1 MSARFSIVIVKGPSV
16 GETYSFDQS
25 IVSIGRTAAENDLVL
40 NDRSITGKHARITVE
55 RGRVYLQDLKSTNGT
70 YYNGAALQVG
80 EKVRLEH
87 RDEFSLGKVVLEYLE
102 LKDAGTDSADR
113 DVAAD
118 EVPTREDKVKKPV
131 GKGVLSLLKR
141 KSVRISLIVFI
152 IFFAVILGL
161 KIFSEPEIIVG
172 PPNLS
177 KKPIFLPAADVYG
190 YTKSVP
196 TRPNQAIFK
205 FTAKSERIDL
215 LFEVGGVDYDGEIS
229 IILNGTKIAN
239 APLAIK
245 SWSDEQVLHLPRKL
259 LVKNGENT
267 LVFKHTKNPPGKEKW
282 AVRNLSIE
290 FLTPEKCDANE
301 GKRLFSMGEELF
313 NEKTVSDVNIYL
325 ACQYFKE
332 AVSFSEECKP
342 RPDFLMKAE
351 QQLAKA
357 QKELETRYKDLM
369 FAYKKS
375 IKLKNYFKT
384 KEVLEEIL
392 RLMPD
397 KKDPRHIDAKDILN
411 RLNQALKAAK

>member
-16 GETYSFDQS
+16 GETFSFDQS

-113 DVAAD
+113 DVAGD
-118 EVPTREDKVKKPV
+118 ESSARVDRVKKPA
-131 GKGVLSLLKR
+131 GKGVFSLLKR
-141 KSVRISLIVFI
+141 KSVRISLIIFI
-152 IFFAVILGL
+152 IFFTVILGL

-177 KKPIFLPAADVYG
+177 NKPIFLPAPDIYG
-190 YTKSVP
+190 FTKSVP
-196 TRPNQAIFK
+196 TRPHQAVFK

-215 LFEVGGVDYDGEIS
+215 LYEVGGVDYDGELS
-229 IILNGTKIAN
+229 IILNGAKIAN

-259 LVKNGENT
+259 LVKNGENA
-267 LVFKHTKNPPGKEKW
+267 LVFKHTKNPPGKERW
-282 AVRNLSIE
+282 AVRNVHIE
-290 FLTPEKCDANE
+290 FLTPEKCDENE

-351 QQLAKA
+351 EQLNKA
-357 QKELETRYKDLM
+357 QKELESRYKDLM

-397 KKDPRHIDAKDILN
+397 KKDPRHIDAKDILI

>member
-102 LKDAGTDSADR
+102 LKDAETDSADQ

-118 EVPTREDKVKKPV
+118 EVPTRDGKDKKVA
-131 GKGVLSLLKR
+131 GKGVMSLLQR

-152 IFFAVILGL
+152 IFFAVLLGL

-177 KKPIFLPAADVYG
+177 KEPIFLPAPHVYG
-190 YTKSVP
+190 YTKSVR
-196 TRPNQAIFK
+196 TRPHQAIFK

-215 LFEVGGVDYDGEIS
+215 LYVVGGVDYDGEIS

-239 APLAIK
+239 APLAMK

-259 LVKNGENT
+259 LVKNDANT

-282 AVRNLSIE
+282 AVKNLHIE
-290 FLTPEKCDANE
+290 FLTPRKCDTDE
-301 GKRLFSMGEELF
+301 GRRLFSMGEELF

-332 AVSFSEECKP
+332 AVAFSEECRP
-342 RPDFLMKAE
+342 RPEFLMKAE
-351 QQLAKA
+351 EQLAKA
-357 QKELETRYKDLM
+357 QKELESRYKDLM
-369 FAYKKS
+369 FAFKKS
-375 IKLKNYFKT
+375 LKLKNYFKT

-392 RLMPD
+392 RLIPE

-411 RLNQALKAAK
+411 RLNQALKEAK

>member
-16 GETYSFDQS
+16 GETFSFDQS

-70 YYNGAALQVG
+70 YYNGAALIVG

-118 EVPTREDKVKKPV
+118 EAPAIDGKVKKAA
-131 GKGVLSLLKR
+131 GTGVMSLLKR

-177 KKPIFLPAADVYG
+177 KKPIFLPASDVYG
-190 YTKSVP
+190 YTKSIP
-196 TRPNQAIFK
+196 TRPHQAIFK
-205 FTAKSERIDL
+205 FTAKSERIDFL
-215 LFEVGGVDYDGEIS
+215 YEVGGIDYDGEIS

-245 SWSDEQVLHLPRKL
+245 SWSEKQVLHLPRKL
-259 LVKNGENT
+259 LVKNGENI

-282 AVRNLSIE
+282 AVRNLRIE
-290 FLTPEKCDANE
+290 FLTPEKCDADE

-332 AVSFSEECKP
+332 SVAFSEECKP

-351 QQLAKA
+351 KQLNKA
-357 QKELETRYKDLM
+357 LKELETRYKDLM
-369 FAYKKS
+369 FAFKKS

-392 RLMPD
+392 RLIPD
-397 KKDPRHIDAKDILN
+397 KKDPRHMDAKDILS
-411 RLNQALKAAK
+411 RLNQALKAAQ

>member
-1 MSARFSIVIVKGPSV
+1 MSARFSIVIVRGPSV

-102 LKDAGTDSADR
+102 LKDAGTDSADW

-118 EVPTREDKVKKPV
+118 EVPARDGKVKKTP
-131 GKGVLSLLKR
+131 GTGVMSLLKR
-141 KSVRISLIVFI
+141 KSVRISLITFI

-177 KKPIFLPAADVYG
+177 KKPIFLPASDVYG
-190 YTKSVP
+190 YTKSIH
-196 TRPNQAIFK
+196 TRPHQAIFK

-215 LFEVGGVDYDGEIS
+215 IYEVGGVDYDGEIS
-229 IILNGTKIAN
+229 IILNRTKIAN

-245 SWSDEQVLHLPRKL
+245 SWSDEQVLYLPRKL
-259 LVKNGENT
+259 LVKNGENI

-282 AVRNLSIE
+282 AVRNLRIE
-290 FLTPEKCDANE
+290 FLTPEKCDADE

-332 AVSFSEECKP
+332 AVAFSEECKP

-351 QQLAKA
+351 NQLTKA
-357 QKELETRYKDLM
+357 LKELESRYKDLM

-375 IKLKNYFKT
+375 IKLKNFFKT

-392 RLMPD
+392 RLIPD
-397 KKDPRHIDAKDILN
+397 KKDPRHMDVKDILN
-411 RLNQALKAAK
+411 RLNQALKATK

>member
-113 DVAAD
+113 DVAGD
-118 EVPTREDKVKKPV
+118 ESSARVDKVKKPA

-215 LFEVGGVDYDGEIS
+215 LFEVGGVDYDGEVS

-259 LVKNGENT
+259 LIKNGENA

-282 AVRNLSIE
+282 AVRNLRIE
-290 FLTPEKCDANE
+290 FLTPEKCDENE

-397 KKDPRHIDAKDILN
+397 KKDPRHIDAKDILT

>member
-113 DVAAD
+113 DVAGD
-118 EVPTREDKVKKPV
+118 ESSARVDKVKKPA

-259 LVKNGENT
+259 LIKNGENA

-282 AVRNLSIE
+282 AVRNLRIE
-290 FLTPEKCDANE
+290 FLTPEKCDENE

-397 KKDPRHIDAKDILN
+397 KKDPRHIDAKDILT

>member
-1 MSARFSIVIVKGPSV
+1 MSARFSIVIVRGPSV

-118 EVPTREDKVKKPV
+118 EVPARDGKVKKTP
-131 GKGVLSLLKR
+131 GTGVMSLLKR
-141 KSVRISLIVFI
+141 KSVRISLITFI

-177 KKPIFLPAADVYG
+177 KKPIFLPASDVYG
-190 YTKSVP
+190 YTKSIH
-196 TRPNQAIFK
+196 TRPHQAIFK

-215 LFEVGGVDYDGEIS
+215 IYEVGGVDYDGEIS
-229 IILNGTKIAN
+229 IILNRTKIAN

-245 SWSDEQVLHLPRKL
+245 SWSDEQVLYLPRKL
-259 LVKNGENT
+259 LVKNGENI

-282 AVRNLSIE
+282 AVRNLRIE
-290 FLTPEKCDANE
+290 FLTPEKCDADE

-332 AVSFSEECKP
+332 AVAFSEECKP

-351 QQLAKA
+351 NQLTKA
-357 QKELETRYKDLM
+357 LKELESRYKDLM

-375 IKLKNYFKT
+375 IKLKNFFKT

-392 RLMPD
+392 RLIPD
-397 KKDPRHIDAKDILN
+397 KKDPRHMDVKDILN
-411 RLNQALKAAK
+411 RLNQALKATK

>member
-118 EVPTREDKVKKPV
+118 EVPTQD
-131 GKGVLSLLKR
+131 GKGKKAADTGVKSLLKR

-152 IFFAVILGL
+152 IFFAVLLGL

-177 KKPIFLPAADVYG
+177 KEPIFLPAPDVYG
-190 YTKSVP
+190 YTKSVR
-196 TRPNQAIFK
+196 TRPHKAIFK
-205 FTAKSERIDL
+205 FTAKSERIDFL
-215 LFEVGGVDYDGEIS
+215 YEVGGVDYDGEIS

-259 LVKNGENT
+259 LVKNDANT

-282 AVRNLSIE
+282 AVRNLHIE
-290 FLTPEKCDANE
+290 FLTPAKCDSDE
-301 GKRLFSMGEELF
+301 GKRLFNMGEELF

-332 AVSFSEECKP
+332 AVAFSEECRP
-342 RPDFLMKAE
+342 RPEFLMKAE
-351 QQLAKA
+351 KQLAKA
-357 QKELETRYKDLM
+357 QKELESRYKDLM

-375 IKLKNYFKT
+375 LKLKNYFKT

-392 RLMPD
+392 RLIPD
-397 KKDPRHIDAKDILN
+397 KKNTRHIDAKDILN
-411 RLNQALKAAK
+411 RLNQALKEAK

>member
-118 EVPTREDKVKKPV
+118 DVRARDDKDKKV
-131 GKGVLSLLKR
+131 AGKGVMSLLQR

-177 KKPIFLPAADVYG
+177 KKPIFLPAPDVYG
-190 YTKSVP
+190 YTKSIR
-196 TRPNQAIFK
+196 TRPHQAIFK

-215 LFEVGGVDYDGEIS
+215 LYEVGGVDYDGELS
-229 IILNGTKIAN
+229 IILNGTRIAN

-259 LVKNGENT
+259 IVKNGENI

-282 AVRNLSIE
+282 AVRNLHIE
-290 FLTPEKCDANE
+290 FLTPEKCDADE

-332 AVSFSEECKP
+332 AVSFSEECRP
-342 RPDFLMKAE
+342 RPEFLMKAE
-351 QQLAKA
+351 KQLAKA

-375 IKLKNYFKT
+375 LKLKNYFKT

-392 RLMPD
+392 RLVPD
-397 KKDPRHIDAKDILN
+397 KKDLRHIDAKDILN
-411 RLNQALKAAK
+411 RLNQALKEAK

>member
-118 EVPTREDKVKKPV
+118 EVPTEDGMGKKAAGTGVK
-131 GKGVLSLLKR
+131 SLLKR

-152 IFFAVILGL
+152 IFFSVLLGL
-161 KIFSEPEIIVG
+161 KIFSEPEIIIG

-177 KKPIFLPAADVYG
+177 KEPIFLPASDVYG
-190 YTKSVP
+190 YTKSIH
-196 TRPNQAIFK
+196 TRPHKAIFK
-205 FTAKSERIDL
+205 FTARSERIDL
-215 LFEVGGVDYDGEIS
+215 LYVVGGVDYDGEIS

-259 LVKNGENT
+259 LVKNGANT

-282 AVRNLSIE
+282 AVKNLHIE
-290 FLTPEKCDANE
+290 FLTPQKCDADE

-332 AVSFSEECKP
+332 AVAFSEECRP

-351 QQLAKA
+351 KQLAKA
-357 QKELETRYKDLM
+357 QKELESRYKDLM
-369 FAYKKS
+369 FAFKKS
-375 IKLKNYFKT
+375 LKLKNYFKT

-392 RLMPD
+392 RLIPE
-397 KKDPRHIDAKDILN
+397 KKNPKHIDAKDILD
-411 RLNQALKAAK
+411 RLNQALKEAK

>member
-70 YYNGAALQVG
+70 YYNGGALQVG

-87 RDEFSLGKVVLEYLE
+87 RDEFSLGKVILEYLE

-113 DVAAD
+113 DVAGD
-118 EVPTREDKVKKPV
+118 EVPARDGKVKKTA
-131 GKGVLSLLKR
+131 GTGVMSLLKR
-141 KSVRISLIVFI
+141 KSVRISLIAFI
-152 IFFAVILGL
+152 IFFAAILGL

-177 KKPIFLPAADVYG
+177 KKPIFLPASGVYG
-190 YTKSVP
+190 YTNSIP
-196 TRPNQAIFK
+196 TRPHQAIFK

-215 LFEVGGVDYDGEIS
+215 IYEVGGVDYDGEIS

-239 APLAIK
+239 APLAIQ

-259 LVKNGENT
+259 LVKNGENI

-282 AVRNLSIE
+282 AARNLRIE
-290 FLTPEKCDANE
+290 FLTPEKCDADE
-301 GKRLFSMGEELF
+301 GKRLFNMGEELF

-332 AVSFSEECKP
+332 AVAFSEECKP

-351 QQLAKA
+351 KQLTKA
-357 QKELETRYKDLM
+357 LKELESRYKDLM

-375 IKLKNYFKT
+375 IKLKNFFKT

-392 RLMPD
+392 RLIPD
-397 KKDPRHIDAKDILN
+397 KKDPRHMDAKDILS

>member
-40 NDRSITGKHARITVE
+40 NDRSITGKHARITIE

-102 LKDAGTDSADR
+102 LKDAETDSADR
-113 DVAAD
+113 DVTPEGIPA
-118 EVPTREDKVKKPV
+118 RKDKEKKV
-131 GKGVLSLLKR
+131 ARKGVMSLLQR

-177 KKPIFLPAADVYG
+177 KKPIFLPAPDVYG
-190 YTKSVP
+190 YTKSIP
-196 TRPNQAIFK
+196 TRPHQAIFK

-215 LFEVGGVDYDGEIS
+215 LYEVGGVDYDGEIS

-245 SWSDEQVLHLPRKL
+245 SWSDEQVLHLPRKS
-259 LVKNGENT
+259 LVKNGENV

-282 AVRNLSIE
+282 AVRNLRIE
-290 FLTPEKCDANE
+290 FLTPEKCNKDE

-313 NEKTVSDVNIYL
+313 KEKTVSDVNIYL

-332 AVSFSEECKP
+332 AVAFSEECKP
-342 RPDFLMKAE
+342 RPEFLMKAE
-351 QQLAKA
+351 EQLAKA
-357 QKELETRYKDLM
+357 QKELEVRYKDLM

-375 IKLKNYFKT
+375 IKLKNFYKT

-392 RLMPD
+392 RLIPE
-397 KKDPRHIDAKDILN
+397 KKDPKHMDAKDILG
-411 RLNQALKAAK
+411 RLNQALKSAQ

>member
-40 NDRSITGKHARITVE
+40 NDRSITGKHARITLE

-113 DVAAD
+113 DVDAD
-118 EVPTREDKVKKPV
+118 EVPTEDGKVKKTA
-131 GKGVLSLLKR
+131 GTGVMSLLKR
-141 KSVRISLIVFI
+141 KSVRISLIAFI

-177 KKPIFLPAADVYG
+177 KKPIFLPASDVYG
-190 YTKSVP
+190 YTKSIR
-196 TRPNQAIFK
+196 TRPHKAIFK

-215 LFEVGGVDYDGEIS
+215 LYVIGGVDYDGEIS

-259 LVKNGENT
+259 LVKNGENI

-282 AVRNLSIE
+282 AVKNLHIE
-290 FLTPEKCDANE
+290 FLTPQKCDADE

-313 NEKTVSDVNIYL
+313 KEKTVSDVNIYL
-325 ACQYFKE
+325 ACQYYKE
-332 AVSFSEECKP
+332 AVAFSEECRP
-342 RPDFLMKAE
+342 RPNFLMKAE
-351 QQLAKA
+351 KQLAKA
-357 QKELETRYKDLM
+357 QKELESRYKDLM
-369 FAYKKS
+369 FAFKKS
-375 IKLKNYFKT
+375 LKLKNYFKT

-392 RLMPD
+392 RLIPE
-397 KKDPRHIDAKDILN
+397 KKDPKHIDAKDILD
-411 RLNQALKAAK
+411 RLNQALKEAK

>member
-70 YYNGAALQVG
+70 YYNGAALQIG

-102 LKDAGTDSADR
+102 LKDAETDSADR
-113 DVAAD
+113 DVAPD
-118 EVPTREDKVKKPV
+118 GIPTPKDKDKKV
-131 GKGVLSLLKR
+131 AGKGVMSLLQR
-141 KSVRISLIVFI
+141 KAVRISLIIFI

-177 KKPIFLPAADVYG
+177 KKPLFLPAPDVYG
-190 YTKSVP
+190 YTKSIP
-196 TRPNQAIFK
+196 TRPHMAIFK

-215 LFEVGGVDYDGEIS
+215 LYEVGGVDYDGEIS
-229 IILNGTKIAN
+229 IILNGSKIAN

-267 LVFKHTKNPPGKEKW
+267 LVFKHTKNPPAKEKW
-282 AVRNLSIE
+282 AVRNLRIE
-290 FLTPEKCDANE
+290 FLTPEKCNEDE

-332 AVSFSEECKP
+332 AVAFSEECRP

-351 QQLAKA
+351 KQLAKA
-357 QKELETRYKDLM
+357 QKELESRYKDLM

-375 IKLKNYFKT
+375 LRLKNYFKT

-392 RLMPD
+392 RLIPD
-397 KKDPRHIDAKDILN
+397 KKNLRHIDAKDILN
-411 RLNQALKAAK
+411 RLNQALREAK